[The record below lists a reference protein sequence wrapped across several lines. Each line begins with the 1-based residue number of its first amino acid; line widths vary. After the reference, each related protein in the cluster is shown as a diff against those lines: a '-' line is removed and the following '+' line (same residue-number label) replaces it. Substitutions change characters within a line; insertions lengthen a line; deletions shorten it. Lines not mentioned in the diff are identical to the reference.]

1 MHKYENISAPV
12 IKRLPRYYRFLGE
25 LMDNGIT
32 RISSKELSAKMGLT
46 ASQIRQDLNC
56 FGGFGQQG
64 YGYSVEGLYNE
75 IGHILGLDHSYR
87 TILIGAG
94 NLGKAVATHM
104 SFEKRG
110 FKLVG
115 IFDND
120 KSKVGSVIRDIA
132 VTDLD
137 DLEDFCKDNAADVA
151 IFCVPKYAVAS
162 IADRLYKLGIR
173 NFWNFSHYDLSVRY
187 DDIIVEN
194 VHLNDSLMILC
205 YKISDAHD
213 EPENDQR
220 NNKS

>member
-1 MHKYENISAPV
+1 MQSGVKEITKNAVIFDRKGKTEQVEADLVLIATGRAANTETLHLENAGV
-12 IKRLPRYYRFLGE
+12 EYNK
-25 LMDNGIT
+25 MGIT
-32 RISSKELSAKMGLT
+32 VNDDMMTNVEDIYAIGDVNARCMLAHAAT
-46 ASQIRQDLNC
+46 
-56 FGGFGQQG
+56 FQG
-64 YGYSVEGLYNE
+64 IHAVN
-75 IGHILGLDHSYR
+75 HILGKADDIQLDVMPAAVF
-87 TILIGAG
+87 TTPEAAG
-94 NLGKAVATHM
+94 
-104 SFEKRG
+104 
-110 FKLVG
+110 VG
-115 IFDND
+115 L
-120 KSKVGSVIRDIA
+120 
-132 VTDLD
+132 T
-137 DLEDFCKDNAADVA
+137 EDFCKDNAADVA